1 MASRSK
7 KSAATQQLESETR
20 AMEIRLR
27 GLKEER
33 DKLLVKMQS
42 VSVCVVF
49 IQIHEVIKLKR
60 RYFFHV
66 SDS

>member
-1 MASRSK
+1 
-7 KSAATQQLESETR
+7 
-20 AMEIRLR
+20 MEIRLR